1 MLVIKKERQGKNIER
16 KLLLKS
22 VTVISSET
30 PMEMWVSM
38 SVSAKTATSPSL
50 GDDSI
55 LKAMNANCPQPV
67 YMDRQRNMAMLSLA
81 ILVARLSLYSRWSRT
96 VKPPLT
102 TAKRKKKN
110 KTGTGERDTHKT
122 WRCSLSCV
130 LMTTNFPLWTPSTGF
145 LFLSNNLHFT
155 IYILLEL

>member
-96 VKPPLT
+96 VKPPST
-102 TAKRKKKN
+102 TAKRKKKQN
-110 KTGTGERDTHKT
+110 RHRGEGYPQDMTVFSKLCFNDYQFSFMDTKH
-122 WRCSLSCV
+122 W
-130 LMTTNFPLWTPSTGF
+130 FPFSF
-145 LFLSNNLHFT
+145 
-155 IYILLEL
+155 

>member
-55 LKAMNANCPQPV
+55 LKAMKANCHSQSTWI
-67 YMDRQRNMAMLSLA
+67 DREIWLCYHLRFWLRVCHFKVDGQGLS
-81 ILVARLSLYSRWSRT
+81 SLHWLLRRE
-96 VKPPLT
+96 KQ
-102 TAKRKKKN
+102 
-110 KTGTGERDTHKT
+110 KTKQAQGRGERGEGYPQDMMVFSKLCFNDYQFSFMDTKH
-122 WRCSLSCV
+122 W
-130 LMTTNFPLWTPSTGF
+130 FPFSF
-145 LFLSNNLHFT
+145 
-155 IYILLEL
+155 